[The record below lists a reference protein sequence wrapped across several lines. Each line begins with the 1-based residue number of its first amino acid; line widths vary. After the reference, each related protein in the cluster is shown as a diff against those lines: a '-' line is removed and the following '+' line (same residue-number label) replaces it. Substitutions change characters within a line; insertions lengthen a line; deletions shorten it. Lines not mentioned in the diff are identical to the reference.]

1 MTSYTELCEIADKN
15 DVLMISGKL
24 HNAPSI
30 AICDGGAC
38 TAIFDYSKIHN
49 EAELMT
55 CMAHEVGHCATG
67 AFYTENTLELRSR
80 MEYRANKWAIK
91 KLIPRDELEEN
102 IKSGYTEVWQLAEL
116 FCVTEDMM
124 RFAMWIYFDI
134 SAQNC

>member
-1 MTSYTELCEIADKN
+1 
-15 DVLMISGKL
+15 
-24 HNAPSI
+24 
-30 AICDGGAC
+30 
-38 TAIFDYSKIHN
+38 
-49 EAELMT
+49 MT
-55 CMAHEVGHCATG
+55 CTAHEVGHCATG

-91 KLIPRDELEEN
+91 KLIPRDELEEAV
-102 IKSGYTEVWQLAEL
+102 KSGYTEVWQLAEL